1 MCNPGQDV
9 STALSRAGRDGLNN
23 RITPQQSLT
32 INAFDRIVA
41 TLSAHPIDEGYFWD
55 SVNSLEHYVDHTD
68 SFNRA
73 LRAQA
78 FRTFAASHTQDQ
90 VNNNIWNAIGRRYAN
105 MSQDHRGTLNV
116 FLRDKVRDSL
126 SGQLAWETH
135 SQAVSMMDQ
144 AVRSLNALASNDT
157 QLQEWKARLQAMLSS
172 PDQTIQRAGQQ
183 VMDGLGIESVVALD
197 STERMASSIR
207 ATSRLITDTLENFR
221 IIAPQNL
228 FKTISQ
234 LPGAKE
240 SLIRSLGASQSSFI
254 VLCINQAVSRG
265 ESQLSTESWVRSISG
280 ITAGIAVSI
289 ITGGAGTPAVL
300 GFLAG
305 ASTSA
310 VMGLP
315 GLLQSIRAVD
325 EARIGEAS
333 GVMDDQAIE
342 RASSAQNWSTGTYI
356 AGILI
361 PNGAGS
367 YVSSRII
374 DSNTALAAGV
384 AVGAGLSTILEI
396 IGALAPSSRE
406 SAGFTALWEKLNS
419 MTPEAREE
427 YSTAFDTVME
437 QKNIPQS
444 ARPAVLAAFV
454 ENNLASLDKTASKAS
469 KDLESYC
476 DQLGRQQ

>member
-1 MCNPGQDV
+1 MCNPGHDV
-9 STALSRAGRDGLNN
+9 SAALSRAGSDGLNN

-32 INAFDRIVA
+32 ISAFDRIVA

-144 AVRSLNALASNDT
+144 AVRSLNALASNDA
-157 QLQEWKARLQAMLSS
+157 QLQEWKARLRAMLSS

-280 ITAGIAVSI
+280 ITAGIAVGI
-289 ITGGAGTPAVL
+289 ITGGASTPLVL
-300 GFLAG
+300 GLLAG
-305 ASTSA
+305 AGTSA

-333 GVMDDQAIE
+333 GIMDDQAIE

-361 PNGAGS
+361 PNGAGT
-367 YVSSRII
+367 YIGNAASS
-374 DSNTALAAGV
+374 AAGQT
-384 AVGAGLSTILEI
+384 AGAGLSTILEI

>member
-1 MCNPGQDV
+1 MCNPGHDV
-9 STALSRAGRDGLNN
+9 SAALSRAGSDGLNN

-144 AVRSLNALASNDT
+144 AVRSLNALASNEAQLSTWRDRLRAMVTSSNPTT
-157 QLQEWKARLQAMLSS
+157 QQ
-172 PDQTIQRAGQQ
+172 AGQQ
-183 VMDGLGIESVVALD
+183 LMDGLGIESVVALD
-197 STERMASSIR
+197 SSDRMASGIR

-280 ITAGIAVSI
+280 ITAGIAVGI
-289 ITGGAGTPAVL
+289 ITGGASTPLVL
-300 GFLAG
+300 GLLAG

-333 GVMDDQAIE
+333 GIMDDQAIE
-342 RASSAQNWSTGTYI
+342 RATSSQNWSTGTYI

-361 PNGAGS
+361 PNGVGSFIGQTSNVGGQVAGA
-367 YVSSRII
+367 
-374 DSNTALAAGV
+374 T
-384 AVGAGLSTILEI
+384 LSTILEAV
-396 IGALAPSSRE
+396 GALAPSSRE

-419 MTPEAREE
+419 MTPEKREE
-427 YSTAFDTVME
+427 LSTAFDTVME

-444 ARPAVLAAFV
+444 ARPAVLAAFA

>member
-1 MCNPGQDV
+1 MCNPGHDV
-9 STALSRAGRDGLNN
+9 SAALSRAGSDGLNN

-144 AVRSLNALASNDT
+144 AVRSLNALASNEAQLSTWRDRLRAMVTSSNPTT
-157 QLQEWKARLQAMLSS
+157 QQ
-172 PDQTIQRAGQQ
+172 AGQQ
-183 VMDGLGIESVVALD
+183 LMDGLGIESVVALD
-197 STERMASSIR
+197 SSDRMASGIR
-207 ATSRLITDTLENFR
+207 ATSRLITD
-221 IIAPQNL
+221 
-228 FKTISQ
+228 
-234 LPGAKE
+234 GAKE

-280 ITAGIAVSI
+280 ITAGIAVGI
-289 ITGGAGTPAVL
+289 ITGGASTPLVL
-300 GFLAG
+300 GLLAG

-333 GVMDDQAIE
+333 GIMDDQAIE
-342 RASSAQNWSTGTYI
+342 RATSSQNWSTGTYI

-361 PNGAGS
+361 PNGVGSFIGQTSNVGGQVAGA
-367 YVSSRII
+367 
-374 DSNTALAAGV
+374 T
-384 AVGAGLSTILEI
+384 LSTILEAV
-396 IGALAPSSRE
+396 GALAPSSRE

-419 MTPEAREE
+419 MTPEKREE
-427 YSTAFDTVME
+427 LSTAFDTVME

>member
-1 MCNPGQDV
+1 MCNPGHDV
-9 STALSRAGRDGLNN
+9 SAALSRAGSDGLNN

-105 MSQDHRGTLNV
+105 MSEEHKGTINV
-116 FLRDKVRDSL
+116 FLHGKVKESL
-126 SGQLAWETH
+126 SGQLAWEIH
-135 SQAVSMMDQ
+135 SQAVTMMAQ
-144 AVRSLNALASNDT
+144 AVRSLNSLASNDA
-157 QLQEWKARLQAMLSS
+157 QLQEWKDRLKAMLSS
-172 PDQTIQRAGQQ
+172 RDRSIQDAGQQ
-183 VMDGLGIESVVALD
+183 LMEGFGIESVVVLD
-197 STERMASSIR
+197 NTDRMASAII
-207 ATSRLITDTLENFR
+207 ATSRLVADTLEDFR
-221 IIAPQNL
+221 IIAPQHL

-234 LPGAKE
+234 LSGAKE
-240 SLIRSLGASQSSFI
+240 NLIRSLGASQSSFTF
-254 VLCINQAVSRG
+254 LCINQAISTG
-265 ESQLSTESWVRSISG
+265 ESQLSRENWFRAAVG
-280 ITAGIAVSI
+280 IMAGIAVGI
-289 ITGGAGTPAVL
+289 MTGGAGAI
-300 GFLAG
+300 
-305 ASTSA
+305 ASTAAGVGMSA
-310 VMGLP
+310 TLGLP
-315 GLLQSIRAVD
+315 SVLQSVYAID

-333 GVMDDQAIE
+333 GIMDDQAIE
-342 RASSAQNWSTGTYI
+342 RARSSRNWAVGTYI
-356 AGILI
+356 AGVLI

-367 YVSSRII
+367 FIGQT
-374 DSNTALAAGV
+374 SNVGGQVAG
-384 AVGAGLSTILEI
+384 ATLSTILEAV
-396 IGALAPSSRE
+396 GALAPSSRE

-419 MTPEAREE
+419 MTPEKREE
-427 YSTAFDTVME
+427 LSTAFDTVME